1 MKNIEGVDAFID
13 GHSHKVYSQYT
24 PDKNSNNVILAQ
36 TGTKLANIGI
46 LIIHG
51 NGTISH
57 ENINEVP
64 YVPELA
70 SETLNVTRKKK
81 IYYVDRGMNEYI
93 NKIYESFS
101 DELNQVI
108 GFTPFPLIVYKNITE
123 SRESETMMSRTGENT
138 LCNLVCDAFKELGE
152 ADITILNAGA
162 VRMDIDAGNITYQEI
177 VDVMPFSNDIVVKR
191 INGQSILDMLEF
203 GIKDLPNPSSR
214 FPQVSEGVT
223 YKIDESINS
232 SVVVDKNGDFIRVD
246 GERKVYDVKI
256 NGEDLDLNKNYTIS
270 TSYYIL
276 KGGDGFSM
284 LTPHEI
290 TKTAFGADNEILLKY
305 INETLKGVIPSKYKV
320 VQNRI
325 EKTDGKIYNNFTKY
339 YNEKSSSGL
348 SGGMIAIIVI
358 VPIFVLAITI
368 GTIYLLKRKGQNI
381 NEIRK
386 NPNISNSVE
395 SFDK

>member
-1 MKNIEGVDAFID
+1 M
-13 GHSHKVYSQYT
+13 
-24 PDKNSNNVILAQ
+24 
-36 TGTKLANIGI
+36 
-46 LIIHG
+46 
-51 NGTISH
+51 
-57 ENINEVP
+57 
-64 YVPELA
+64 
-70 SETLNVTRKKK
+70 
-81 IYYVDRGMNEYI
+81 
-93 NKIYESFS
+93 
-101 DELNQVI
+101 
-108 GFTPFPLIVYKNITE
+108 IVYKNITE

-214 FPQVSEGVT
+214 YPQVSEGVT

-246 GERKVYDVKI
+246 GKRKVYDVKI
-256 NGEDLDLNKNYTIS
+256 NGDDLDLNKNYTIS

-284 LTPHEI
+284 LTPHEV

-305 INETLKGVIPSKYKV
+305 INETLKGVIPSKYKE

-368 GTIYLLKRKGQNI
+368 GTIYLLKRKGKNI
-381 NEIRK
+381 NEMRK
-386 NPNISNSVE
+386 IPNISNSV
-395 SFDK
+395 